1 MRVNEVAAKSRNI
14 QVTILKWKWN
24 PAETFLRNL

>member
-1 MRVNEVAAKSRNI
+1 MREEVVAKTRNI
-14 QVTILKWKWN
+14 QVTILPWQLG